1 VEESRETAQVPAL
14 AAVPGL
20 VHGFER
26 RSPDGRP
33 ETREAARARLA
44 GALHDAGRLLFLRQV
59 HGSRVVEAPWE
70 GTPEADSGM
79 ASRPGFIVG
88 VETADCLPVLL
99 VDPVARRVAAVHAG
113 WRGTAAGV
121 AARAVEAMRRAGSR
135 PEDLLGALGPAIG
148 ACCYEVGEE
157 LRAAFGAGASEFFRP
172 GPRGRPH
179 LDVRG
184 ANRRQLVESGVSS
197 AHIAD
202 VDECTYCRPDL
213 YHSYR
218 RSGPGAGR
226 MLSFVGFRSAV
237 PHHDITSS

>member
-1 VEESRETAQVPAL
+1 MDQRLEAAQVPAL
-14 AAVPGL
+14 AAIPDL

-26 RSPDGRP
+26 RSLHAPA
-33 ETREAARARLA
+33 ETREEARIRLTRT
-44 GALHDAGRLLFLRQV
+44 LHDAGRLLFLKQV

-79 ASRPGFIVG
+79 ASQPGLIVG

-99 VDPVARRVAAVHAG
+99 VDPVGRRVAAVHAG

-121 AARAVEAMRRAGSR
+121 AARAVEALRRAGSR
-135 PEDLLGALGPAIG
+135 PADLAAALGPAIG
-148 ACCYEVGEE
+148 PCCYEVGEE
-157 LRAAFGAGASEFFRP
+157 LRAAFGDAGSDFFRP

-184 ANRRQLVESGVSS
+184 ANRRQLVESGVP
-197 AHIAD
+197 ADRIAD
-202 VDECTYCRPDL
+202 LDECTFCRPEL

-226 MLSFVGFRSAV
+226 MLSFVGFRSDRA
-237 PHHDITSS
+237 DR